1 MLTKGGPA
9 MHSLCKRLAVA
20 LVILPLAASG
30 AAAQE
35 KSLYQRLGG
44 YDAIAG
50 LFDEFVGRLV
60 QEEQLK
66 RFFAGHS
73 TSSEMR
79 QRQLV
84 LDLVCQ
90 VTGGPC
96 LYIGR
101 DLKVAHAG
109 LGITKADWDLVSKR
123 FVETMI
129 NRHVPEREQKEL
141 AAIIVPLEKDIVEK
155 P

>member
-1 MLTKGGPA
+1 MRPI
-9 MHSLCKRLAVA
+9 CKRLAVA
-20 LVILPLAASG
+20 LVVLPLAASG

-35 KSLYQRLGG
+35 KSPYQRLGG

-96 LYIGR
+96 LCIGR

-123 FVETMI
+123 FVETDQPA
-129 NRHVPEREQKEL
+129 RARARAERAGSDHR
-141 AAIIVPLEKDIVEK
+141 AAREGHRREAVSAVS
-155 P
+155 